1 MSAKKKK
8 EEEGA
13 AEAPAW
19 MALYSILMTLLM
31 AFFVVLSTLG
41 TFGGEKFHQA
51 AASVRQAFVVFPS
64 GGFGMMNKKSA
75 NVGRVK
81 PHFKQTQPKMVFR
94 ISGGEVEDTLK
105 TTAEEGVQDIQVLY
119 FKDGG
124 VLIRIPELALFNKG
138 TAIVKEKAYEL
149 LDNVIRLFRDRPYT
163 ITVHGYTDDVFEPGL
178 LYSSNWELS
187 AMRAV
192 NIVRYLH
199 SKGKIGYN
207 NLNPLGFSQ
216 YRPIADNSS
225 EEGRT
230 KNRRI
235 ELLLEPIED

>member
-1 MSAKKKK
+1 MCAKKKK
-8 EEEGA
+8 EDEGP

-19 MALYSILMTLLM
+19 MSLYSTLMTLLM

-51 AASVRQAFVVFPS
+51 AASVKQAFVVFPS

-81 PHFKQTQPKMVFR
+81 PHFKVTQPKMIFR
-94 ISGGEVEDTLK
+94 ISGGEVEDALK

-119 FKDGG
+119 LKNGG
-124 VLIRIPELALFNKG
+124 VLIRIPEIALFNRG
-138 TAIVKEKAYEL
+138 TAIVKEKSYEL
-149 LDNVIRLFRDRPYT
+149 LDSIIRLFRDRPYS
-163 ITVHGYTDDVFEPGL
+163 ITVQGYTDDVFEPGL

-199 SKGKIGYN
+199 LKGKIGYN
-207 NLNPLGFSQ
+207 NLNPLGYSQ
-216 YRPIADNSS
+216 FRPVADNNT
-225 EEGRT
+225 EEGRA

-235 ELLLEPIED
+235 ELLLEPVED